1 MQFFDNLKKGDFMK
15 FEPEK
20 FEKKWQER
28 WEESSIYRADSSSK
42 KPTCFVVD
50 MFPYPSGSSM
60 HVGHPRGYV
69 GTDVYSRFKRMSGF
83 NVLHPMGWDAFGL
96 PAEETAIQN
105 KEYPTVTVKRNIEK
119 FKSQL
124 MMLGLG
130 YDWSREIN
138 TTDPAYYVH
147 TQKIFLEFFRRGL
160 AQNKTMAVNWCPELG
175 TVLANEDIVDGKSER
190 GNHPV
195 FQRPMRQWILAI
207 TQYADRLVDDLAL
220 LPHWPEKIKI
230 AQRNWIGRSE
240 GHEFDFSTT
249 ANVNV
254 PIFTTRIE
262 TLPGATFLVLAPES
276 DITRKVVSYAKNQ
289 DQVEQYVEVTSQK
302 TDLDRQLSREKTG
315 VIVEGVT
322 AKNPFTGMQ
331 IPIVVADYV
340 LSSYGTGAIMAVPA
354 HDERDAEIAKVF
366 SLPLITVIETDR
378 MVNAGSLNGDTVED
392 AREKVSVMVDAKPKK
407 RYKIRDWVFSRQRFW
422 GEPFPI
428 VWIEGRDNYELLSQG
443 PIGKWLP
450 NEPVFYVDGLIE
462 HFAVPVLPEFLHA
475 MRLQQVDSYQPTGTL
490 EGPLAG
496 IDQWVKAFLN
506 PKTGEVSNQYNVDW
520 MPVRRE
526 TNTMP
531 QWAGS
536 SWYWLRYMDPHNEN
550 VPFSKGSSQYWGPV
564 NVYAG
569 ADHAVAHLIY
579 ARFWHKVMQD
589 AGMVDFSE
597 PFERLEFLGYILAS
611 DGSKISKR
619 KGNSRSPE
627 EVVQQVGA
635 DAFRLY
641 EMFIGPFEKP
651 IPWNDDGLIGCR
663 RFLERVWRLAEK
675 VIESN
680 LAVSSPAVTSSINK
694 SIQKVGND
702 IEVFRFNTAVSSM
715 MTCLNEI
722 QHSDVAISDFKAYIC
737 SLAPFAPHMTEE
749 IWSMVGQKESIHVS
763 SWPKATV
770 EVGQDGN
777 VVLSIQVNGKHR
789 SKISV
794 PRDIEEDSLKTL
806 VLSDQSVQRHL
817 SGKEVKKIIYVSGKA
832 VNIVI

>member
-1 MQFFDNLKKGDFMK
+1 MK
-15 FEPEK
+15 FEPER
-20 FEKKWQER
+20 FEKKWQKK
-28 WEESSIYRADSSSK
+28 WEDSCIYRANDSSDA
-42 KPTCFVVD
+42 PRCFIVD

-105 KEYPTVTVKRNIEK
+105 KEYPTVTVNRNVEK

-138 TTDPAYYVH
+138 TTDPRYYVH
-147 TQKIFLEFFRRGL
+147 TQRIFLEFFRRGL
-160 AQNKTMAVNWCPELG
+160 AQNKTVAVNWCPGLG

-195 FQRPMRQWILAI
+195 FQKPMRQWILAI
-207 TQYADRLVDDLAL
+207 TQYADRLVDDMDL
-220 LPHWPEKIKI
+220 LPHWPERVKT

-240 GHEFDFSTT
+240 GYEFEFATT
-249 ANVNV
+249 AHVNIPV
-254 PIFTTRIE
+254 FTTRIE
-262 TLPGATFLVLAPES
+262 TLPGVTFLVLAPES
-276 DITRKVVSYAKNQ
+276 DVAKKIIVHATNSK
-289 DQVEQYVEVTSQK
+289 QVEDYIEKSSQK
-302 TDLDRQLSREKTG
+302 TDLDRQLSNDKTG
-315 VIVEGVT
+315 VIIEGIT
-322 AKNPFTGMQ
+322 ATNSFDGMQ

-354 HDERDAEIAKVF
+354 HDERDAEIAKVLN
-366 SLPLITVIETDR
+366 LPVVTVVKEDK
-378 MVNAGSLNGDTVED
+378 MVNAGSLNGVAIQE
-392 AREKVSVMVDAKPKK
+392 AREKVSKMVNAKSQK

-428 VWIEGRDNYELLSQG
+428 VWIEGRDAYDLIAKG
-443 PIGKWLP
+443 PIGEWLP
-450 NEPVFYVDGLIE
+450 KEPVFYADGSVE
-462 HFAVPVLPEFLHA
+462 YFAVPVLPQFLNA
-475 MRLQQVDSYQPTGTL
+475 MRLPQVDSYQPTGTL

-496 IDQWVKAFLN
+496 IDKWVKAFLN
-506 PKTGEVSNQYNVDW
+506 PKTGEISNESHGGEW
-520 MPVRRE
+520 MPARRE

-536 SWYWLRYMDPHNEN
+536 SWYWLRYMDASNEKM
-550 VPFSKGSSQYWGPV
+550 PFSKESSQYWGPV

-589 AGMVDFSE
+589 AGMVDFPE

-627 EVVQQVGA
+627 DVVKQVGA

-651 IPWNDDGLIGCR
+651 IPWDDNGLIGAR

-680 LAVSSPAVTSSINK
+680 VKTSDPAIVLSINAAT
-694 SIQKVGND
+694 QKVGND
-702 IEVFRFNTAVSSM
+702 IETFRFNTAISGM
-715 MTCLNEI
+715 MICLNEI
-722 QHSDVAISDFKAYIC
+722 QKSNIAVSDFKSYVAL
-737 SLAPFAPHMTEE
+737 LAPFAPHMTEE
-749 IWSMVGQKESIHVS
+749 IWSILGAEGSVHTS
-763 SWPKATV
+763 SWPKT
-770 EVGQDGN
+770 EVNMTREDTI
-777 VVLSIQVNGKHR
+777 VLSIQINGKHR
-789 SKISV
+789 SKITV
-794 PRDIEEDSLKTL
+794 PKDIEEGTLREL
-806 VLSDQSVQRHL
+806 VLGDQAVQRYL
-817 SGKEVKKIIYVSGKA
+817 SGKEMKKFIYIPGRAVS
-832 VNIVI
+832 ILI